1 MTQFDL
7 TTLRSDKLLFGLM
20 LFPPDIEY
28 RKPGLTHAVLAA
40 GVGLVADVT
49 DAAVAPSQVLTH
61 AVLTDVRVQGTLVD
75 V

>member
-1 MTQFDL
+1 MP
-7 TTLRSDKLLFGLM
+7 

-28 RKPGLTHAVLAA
+28 RKTGLTHAVLAA
-40 GVGLVADVT
+40 GVGLVANVT